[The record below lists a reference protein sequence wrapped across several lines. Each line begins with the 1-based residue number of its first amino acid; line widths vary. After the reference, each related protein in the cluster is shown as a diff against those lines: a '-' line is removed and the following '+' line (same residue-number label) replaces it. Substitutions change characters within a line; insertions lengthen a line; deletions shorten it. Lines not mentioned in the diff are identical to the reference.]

1 MHEIQR
7 ELTASFTEKQKI
19 LWNAF
24 IDPEI
29 TEILYWWWARW
40 WKSRWVG
47 EIIAYT
53 SIALPGIVRLVWRRE
68 WDDLR
73 KTTLNTIL
81 KVLNSKWMKE
91 WREYKLNM
99 QTKEL
104 HFYNGSKLY
113 FVPLKDIPS
122 DPEFNRLGWYEI
134 TYWYVDE
141 AQEVNRKAIN
151 IILSRC
157 TEKVKE
163 YNLKWKVIMTC
174 NPMKCHLYNDFIRPQ
189 KEWTITK
196 DRIFIPA
203 LYKDNPFIDHKKYE
217 EWLLRADKATKE
229 RLLKGNWEYDDD
241 PTKLYTY
248 DDICDLFTNQWEA
261 WSKEKHEQYITSDIA
276 RLWSDKTV
284 VIVRDGFIWRVF
296 SFTKNRT
303 TETSNI
309 IRWLQHQYN
318 IKNSHT
324 LCDEDWVGWWVVD
337 QLWCKWFVNNSSPIL
352 SDEEKEIRNYKNL
365 KDQCYFELEPIIS
378 SWKMRL
384 IVSSDNDKETIIE
397 ELDVIKQKNPDK
409 WGKLQILTKEEI
421 KQLINRSPDFAD
433 SIAMRMWFELNK
445 SPEVQIYFI

>member
-1 MHEIQR
+1 MSEKLRTI
-7 ELTASFTEKQKI
+7 TANFTPKQEI

-24 IDPEI
+24 LNPQI

-40 WKSRWVG
+40 WKSRWVW
-47 EIIAYT
+47 EIIVFT
-53 SIALPGIVRLVWRRE
+53 SITMPWIVRLVWRRE

-113 FVPLKDIPS
+113 FVPLKDVPS
-122 DPEFNRLGWYEI
+122 DPEFNWLWWYEI

-163 YNLKWKVIMTC
+163 YNLKGKIIMTC
-174 NPMKCHLYNDFIRPQ
+174 NPMKCHLYYDFIKPQ
-189 KEWTITK
+189 NEWTIPK
-196 DRIFIPA
+196 DRIFISA
-203 LYKDNPFIDHKKYE
+203 LYKDNPFIDQKKYE
-217 EWLLRADKATKE
+217 EGLRRADKVTKE
-229 RLLKGNWEYDDD
+229 RLLNWNREYDDD
-241 PTKLYTY
+241 PTKLYSY
-248 DDICDLFTNQWEA
+248 DDICDLFTNAWES
-261 WSKEKHEQYITSDIA
+261 WEHYITSDIA
-276 RLWSDKTV
+276 RLGNDKTV
-284 VIVRDGFIWRVF
+284 TIVRDGFIWRVF

-309 IRWLQHQYN
+309 IRWLQEQYSV
-318 IKNSHT
+318 KNSNT
-324 LCDEDWVGWWVVD
+324 ICDEDWVWGGVVD
-337 QLWCKWFVNNSSPIL
+337 QLWCKWFINNSSPL
-352 SDEEKEIRNYKNL
+352 LKPEEKEIRNYKNL

-378 SWKMRL
+378 SGKMKL
-384 IVSSDNDKETIIE
+384 IVMNSNDKETIIE

-409 WGKLQILTKEEI
+409 EGKLQILTKEEI

-433 SIAMRMWFELNK
+433 AIAMRMWFELNK
-445 SPEVQIYFI
+445 QPEVQIYFI